1 MNIRLSHI
9 NFIAGLLFTV
19 ALLLL
24 ICGAVGLDFNVL
36 WAAWAVLFIWCCL
49 YVQTAYRR
57 VSGAVLLLLGL
68 WMVLGFPDR
77 IFMHWS
83 AHVPFYLKSLHGFS
97 SVTARMFQMNQWSDF
112 LSYCTEVVVQGQNR
126 ISTSTAYD
134 LSMILMLV
142 VVVSLTTYRLL
153 LKRTHYSV
161 FMVPILLFIHQ
172 WFHYA
177 AHMQS
182 IFALYFIAF
191 VLIAGDY
198 MQEVSQRQA
207 KAEKIGS
214 AYFKMH
220 SYGVYLMGVSLV
232 VLMTSRILLV
242 AIPIERL
249 NQALGEHVPNVT
261 DMRTGY
267 KRESM
272 NIFTFDQ
279 TVYQPFEKLG
289 GPVDLSKN
297 PVLLRVWSEKPGLYL
312 RGRVLTNYSGSA
324 WSSDHTSYRNM
335 GSYMSSGGVVETV
348 TIIPEGIY
356 TLTIFAPLGVVDV
369 ELELSKVYTNPD
381 GIMYYKR
388 ASLEGAL
395 DVYTVQV
402 SGKSSAL
409 IDHEIYL
416 QLPEVYDREVV
427 DRAIGLTQGLSTD
440 YEKMDALQT
449 YLRSNFK
456 YDLKPSI
463 LPDDAEFVSYFL
475 KEEKGGYCTYFASA
489 LATMGRA
496 VGVPTRYVEGFVL
509 PAQRE
514 EDGAYAVRAD
524 RAHAWVEAYI
534 DGRGWMPFEGTPA
547 YAASRP
553 IAAEAKSDDPE
564 KLSARAVQDLDV
576 VLSAKEGL
584 LEEAFGDYAP
594 DLEMESTE
602 TGAVVSILLVVLMCS
617 VLYMAVL
624 YMRVKRYFET
634 ASDRR
639 RAVRWVYYMES
650 LLDASMEDV
659 PVSSSPA
666 EKLALYFESH
676 QDDRRVQAHLFKDN
690 AAGLKSYDI
699 INWIE
704 TALYSDRIFEQVE
717 VRRIEGFV
725 KRLERVMGRRR
736 HRYTYFSSQTRPL
749 KSKWKVA
756 E

>member
-9 NFIAGLLFTV
+9 NFIAGLLFTE

-24 ICGAVGLDFNVL
+24 MCGAVGLDVNIL
-36 WAAWAVLFIWCCL
+36 WAALAVWVIWCSL
-49 YVQTAYRR
+49 YVQTLYRR
-57 VSGAVLLLLGL
+57 VSGAVLLLAGL
-68 WMVLGFPDR
+68 WMVSGFPDR

-97 SVTARMFQMNQWSDF
+97 SVTARVFQMNRWSDF
-112 LSYCTEVVVQGQNR
+112 LSYCVEVAVQGQNR
-126 ISTSTAYD
+126 IFTSAAYD
-134 LSMILMLV
+134 MRLILMLV
-142 VVVSLTTYRLL
+142 VIISLVTYRLL

-177 AHMQS
+177 AHIQS
-182 IFALYFIAF
+182 IFALYFMAF

-207 KAEKIGS
+207 KAEGIGS
-214 AYFKMH
+214 THFKML
-220 SYGVYLMGVSLV
+220 SYGVYLIGVSLMI
-232 VLMTSRILLV
+232 LMTSRILL
-242 AIPIERL
+242 AALPIERL

-297 PVLLRVWSEKPGLYL
+297 PVLLRVWSQKPGLYL
-312 RGRVLTNYSGSA
+312 RGRVLTNYSGST
-324 WSSDHTSYRNM
+324 WTSDHTSYRNM
-335 GSYMSSGGVVETV
+335 GSYMSSGGGLDAV
-348 TIIPEGIY
+348 TIIPEGIH
-356 TLTIFAPLGVVDV
+356 TRTIFAPLGVGGV
-369 ELELSKVYTNPD
+369 ELELSRVYTNPD

-402 SGKSSAL
+402 SGKSGSL
-409 IDHEIYL
+409 IDREIYL
-416 QLPEVYDREVV
+416 QLPEVYDREIAN
-427 DRAIGLTQGLSTD
+427 RAIDLTQGLSTD

-475 KEEKGGYCTYFASA
+475 KEEKRGYCTYFASA

-496 VGVPTRYVEGFVL
+496 AGVPTRYVEGFVL

-514 EDGAYAVRAD
+514 DDGAYAVRAD

-534 DGRGWMPFEGTPA
+534 DGQGWMIFEGTPA

-553 IAAEAKSDDPE
+553 IAGEAESNDQE
-564 KLSARAVQDLDV
+564 ILSARTVQDLDD

-584 LEEAFGDYAP
+584 LEEAFGEYAP
-594 DLEMESTE
+594 DSEMESTE
-602 TGAVVSILLVVLMCS
+602 TGTAVSILLVVLMCS
-617 VLYMAVL
+617 VLYMGVL
-624 YMRVKRYFET
+624 YMRVKAYFEN

-650 LLDASMEDV
+650 LLDVSMEDM

-666 EKLALYFESH
+666 EKVALYFERH
-676 QDDRRVQAHLFKDN
+676 RDDRRVQALLFKDN
-690 AAGLKSYDI
+690 AAGLNSCDI
-699 INWIE
+699 INWTE
-704 TALYSDRIFEQVE
+704 TALYSNRSFEQVE

-725 KRLERVMGRRR
+725 KRLERVMGRRT
-736 HRYTYFSSQTRPL
+736 HRYTYFLSQTRPL